1 MKGLPVDAV
10 LEIEFPVIA
19 KGKVQK
25 DEIEYARIK
34 ISKTLLHSSATVTHA
49 AVRLTREADPAR
61 DRPAIAE
68 ATLSMK
74 GRVIRAHVG
83 AASMNEA
90 IDLLDARLRRRIEDG
105 NDRRRSLSMR
115 HRDDG
120 PGEWRHGA
128 VPSER
133 PARFERDIDEREL
146 VRHKSFAVAHQTI
159 DEAAFDLEAL
169 DHDFFLFRDERSD
182 SDAVIWRF
190 EGHYGLIEVD
200 PNASPTP
207 DTVADVEP
215 MAIPVPTIDV
225 EAAIE
230 HLDVE
235 GGPFV
240 FFLNTETGRGNV
252 VYFRYDGHYGLIEP
266 AE

>member
-25 DEIEYARIK
+25 DEIEYARMK

-61 DRPAIAE
+61 DRPSIAE

-83 AASMNEA
+83 AASMTEA

-146 VRHKSFAVAHQTI
+146 AETT
-159 DEAAFDLEAL
+159 
-169 DHDFFLFRDERSD
+169 
-182 SDAVIWRF
+182 DASGIR
-190 EGHYGLIEVD
+190 
-200 PNASPTP
+200 
-207 DTVADVEP
+207 
-215 MAIPVPTIDV
+215 
-225 EAAIE
+225 
-230 HLDVE
+230 
-235 GGPFV
+235 
-240 FFLNTETGRGNV
+240 
-252 VYFRYDGHYGLIEP
+252 
-266 AE
+266 